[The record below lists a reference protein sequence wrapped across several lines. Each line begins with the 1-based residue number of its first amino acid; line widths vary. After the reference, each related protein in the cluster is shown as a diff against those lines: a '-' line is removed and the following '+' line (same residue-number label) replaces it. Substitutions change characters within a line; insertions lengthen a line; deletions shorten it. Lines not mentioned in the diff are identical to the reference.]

1 MCGFGGVV
9 NHFEPLN
16 HARIGQIASKVNFR
30 GPDNCGI
37 CILDPLLNHTE
48 AGNTAVFFNRLA
60 IMDLD
65 IRSNQPFE
73 DENHLL
79 AFNGEIY
86 NYLELKAELQQE
98 GIDFRTT
105 SDTEVLFFAIK
116 CWGKRAFGKLNG
128 MFSFF
133 WLDKKE
139 RKFIVCRDRLGIKPL
154 YYHFN
159 NGAFYF
165 SSELHS
171 IIRIIRKQPTISV
184 EAVEMYLWMQFIPT
198 PNTIFDN
205 IYKLP
210 PGTYIESS
218 IDNLQMASSP
228 TTYWDAYE
236 FVRETDYI
244 TDKNLEE
251 ILKDSLQR
259 QLHADVPLGLF
270 LSSGVDSSLLA
281 AMVNKHFSSTQ
292 TMNFF
297 TVSFNESTFNDESHD
312 ASSFIKGFKNPNM
325 QIHTLGIDASYL
337 QQHLL
342 DLYQY
347 FDEPFGDYASILNWA
362 ISKKA
367 KDYVTVAISG
377 DGADELFWGYSRYNK
392 WQDIGK
398 LSSLPLATKTTL
410 AAAKLLP
417 RASRWRSTL
426 EKLDADPVQRHFE
439 LFLMPGFRQILQKPI
454 TTHRL
459 WALENIEPLI
469 HRKDL
474 PGILDLKTYLSDAM
488 LYKVDRSSMATSL
501 EVRVPYLDN
510 TVLEYALKL
519 KFDSKSN
526 KHFRNK
532 AILKELLQQ
541 LAPHYQS
548 HKIKKGFSF
557 PLKKWLKEHWKDQVM
572 NSVTS
577 EVLSDIGLDPQ
588 PYLSIVKD
596 FYQTDRN
603 YEVEVWYLLNLC
615 LWKESFDRLVGETI
629 Q

>member
-65 IRSNQPFE
+65 TRSNQPFE

-98 GIDFRTT
+98 GINFRTT

-171 IIRIIRKQPTISV
+171 IIRIIRRQPTISV

-236 FVRETDYI
+236 FVRETDFI
-244 TDKNLEE
+244 TYKNLEE

-297 TVSFNESTFNDESHD
+297 TVAFNESTFSDESHD

-410 AAAKLLP
+410 TAAKLLP